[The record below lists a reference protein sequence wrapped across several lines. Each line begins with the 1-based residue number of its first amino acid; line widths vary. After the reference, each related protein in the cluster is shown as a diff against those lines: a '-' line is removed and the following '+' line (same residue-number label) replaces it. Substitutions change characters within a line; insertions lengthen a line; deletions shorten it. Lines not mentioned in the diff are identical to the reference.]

1 LVVQEHLNLTR
12 MVVLGATGDL
22 ALRHLLP
29 ALVRLVAAGSAPSDL
44 TVAAVSREPMTT
56 SEYRRVLAARLEHHA
71 GTVPLAARED
81 LLARIEYHA
90 ADLERSTSL
99 AAAVG
104 ADPVI
109 AYLALPPATYPL
121 AVRALREAGIH
132 PASRIAVE
140 KPFGTDAGSA
150 RALTELLHATVPERN
165 VFRVDHFLHHQT
177 VQNLLALRWHNP
189 FVERLWSREHV
200 ERVEIVWE
208 ETAGVGD
215 RAGFYDGT
223 GALRDMVQSH
233 LLQLV
238 ALVAMDLPAEL
249 DERHLRDAKADV
261 LRTVRPP
268 CVGDVSRQTVRGRFT
283 AGVVDGA
290 PVRGYAE
297 LPGVDPDRD
306 VETYAALRL
315 EVDDERWRGVPF
327 LLRTGKALGQN
338 RRTVTLHLR
347 APATRGGAAA
357 PAGALQ
363 ISMLPERIGLRLALC
378 GPDGAW
384 APAPVELAAEPPPPS
399 LPASGRLL
407 LDLLSGDPARAV
419 RDDEA
424 QECWRVVD
432 AVLAGWR
439 EAATPVREYAAGS
452 AGPVPVDWP
461 GPADG
466 GL

>member
-1 LVVQEHLNLTR
+1 
-12 MVVLGATGDL
+12 MVLLGATGDL

-29 ALVRLVAAGSAPSDL
+29 ALVRLVAAGSVPPDL
-44 TVAAVSREPMTT
+44 TVAAVGREPMTT
-56 SEYRRVLAARLEHHA
+56 PEYRRLLGTRLEDHA
-71 GTVPLAARED
+71 AAVSLAARED
-81 LLARIEYHA
+81 LLARVEYHP
-90 ADLERSTSL
+90 ADLERSASL

-121 AVRALREAGIH
+121 AVRALRKAGLH
-132 PASRIAVE
+132 PDSRIAVE

-150 RALTELLHATVPERN
+150 RALTELLHTTVPERN

-215 RAGFYDGT
+215 RAGFYDRT

-233 LLQLV
+233 LLQVV

-249 DERHLRDAKADV
+249 DERQLRDAKADA
-261 LRTVRPP
+261 LRKLQPP
-268 CVGDVSRQTVRGRFT
+268 RVGDLSRHTVRGRYG
-283 AGVVDGA
+283 AGLVDGRPIPA
-290 PVRGYAE
+290 YAE
-297 LPGVDPDRD
+297 LPGVHPERD
-306 VETYAALRL
+306 TETYAALRL
-315 EVDDERWRGVPF
+315 AVDDERWRGVPF
-327 LLRTGKALGQN
+327 DLRTGKALGQN

-347 APATRGGAAA
+347 TSARGGA
-357 PAGALQ
+357 PAGALE
-363 ISMLPERIGLRLALC
+363 ISMLPERVGLRLALC

-384 APAPVELAAEPPPPS
+384 APAPVELAAEPPRPS

-432 AVLAGWR
+432 AVLAAWR
-439 EAATPVREYAAGS
+439 AAGTPVREYAAGS
-452 AGPVPVDWP
+452 TGPVPANWP

-466 GL
+466 QL

>member
-1 LVVQEHLNLTR
+1 LVVQEHSNLTR

-29 ALVRLVAAGSAPSDL
+29 ALLRLVAAGSVPPDL

-56 SEYRRVLAARLEHHA
+56 SQYRQVLAARLDQHA
-71 GTVPLAARED
+71 AAVPLAARED
-81 LLARIEYHA
+81 LLGRIEYHC

-99 AAAVG
+99 AAVG
-104 ADPVI
+104 TDPVI

-121 AVRALREAGIH
+121 AVRALREAGIS

-208 ETAGVGD
+208 ETAAVGD

-249 DERHLRDAKADV
+249 DERHLRDAKAEV
-261 LRTVRPP
+261 LRKVRPP
-268 CVGDVSRQTVRGRFT
+268 GAGDISRHTVRGRYT
-283 AGVVDGA
+283 AGMVDGG
-290 PVRGYAE
+290 PVPGYAE
-297 LPGVDPDRD
+297 LAGVDPDRD
-306 VETYAALRL
+306 AETYAAVRL

-327 LLRTGKALGQN
+327 LLRTGKALGRN
-338 RRTVTLHLR
+338 RRAVTLHLR
-347 APATRGGAAA
+347 SPATRGGAAA
-357 PAGALQ
+357 PAGAVQ

-384 APAPVELAAEPPPPS
+384 APAPVELAAEPPRPS

-439 EAATPVREYAAGS
+439 SAATPVREYAAGS
-452 AGPVPVDWP
+452 AGPVPASWP

-466 GL
+466 RL